1 MAVDAG
7 GDSTTFWGAAAGIL
21 VTALGVLI
29 QQFFKG
35 KKEEAKPAHY
45 VIEQAEIADLSAIRD
60 LARQFGPAL
69 EKLTALDHHNREAAT
84 RFETSIREILHKL
97 DTMERAAQVA
107 KEVREELARRTG
119 ELERRDIYRRDR
131 NHDSD

>member
-7 GDSTTFWGAAAGIL
+7 GDSTTFWGTVFAAGVSALYIL
-21 VTALGVLI
+21 V

-35 KKEEAKPAHY
+35 KKEEARPSHY
-45 VIEQAEIADLSAIRD
+45 VIEQAEIADVTVIRD

-69 EKLTALDHHNREAAT
+69 EKLTALDSHNREAAA
-84 RFETSIREILHKL
+84 RVEAQIREILHKL
-97 DTMERAAQVA
+97 EKMERDAQVA

-119 ELERRDIYRRDR
+119 ELERRDNYRRDR
-131 NHDSD
+131 NHDPD

>member
-7 GDSTTFWGAAAGIL
+7 GDSTTFWGTAIAIGLSTVGI
-21 VTALGVLI
+21 LI

-69 EKLTALDHHNREAAT
+69 EKLTALDSHNREAAT
-84 RFETSIREILHKL
+84 RVEAQIREILHKL
-97 DTMERAAQVA
+97 EKMERDAQVA

-119 ELERRDIYRRDR
+119 ELERRDSYRRDR
-131 NHDSD
+131 NHDPD